1 MGRQR
6 HCRYATLAPA
16 RYTGAGSTRCT
27 LVQSAPEVWTS
38 DAGCKWLW
46 GGVGEGAG
54 MMIRSLFLALLTAVA
69 VPVAAVAQA
78 VPHWNV
84 TLPAAPGKSTQKV
97 TLTSSTLTID
107 SVFSQ
112 NSIHTVVPLKSIT
125 SITKPYLY
133 TNKNWLIDL
142 KLNPKATE
150 VDTLPSVNSIQ
161 RNQVD
166 EVSLQFLN
174 EADAAAARAY
184 LMEHLH

>member
-1 MGRQR
+1 
-6 HCRYATLAPA
+6 
-16 RYTGAGSTRCT
+16 
-27 LVQSAPEVWTS
+27 
-38 DAGCKWLW
+38 
-46 GGVGEGAG
+46 
-54 MMIRSLFLALLTAVA
+54 MMIRPFLLAFLTVVAL
-69 VPVAAVAQA
+69 PVAAVAQA

-112 NSIHTVVPLKSIT
+112 GSVHEVVPLKSIT

-142 KLNPKATE
+142 KLSPKATQ
-150 VDTLPSVNSIQ
+150 VNTLPSVNSIQ
-161 RNQVD
+161 TNQVD

-184 LMEHLH
+184 LMAHLH